1 MDVQFTK
8 TKQFEVKLK
17 IYPFSMSESLQSTF
31 KCGLCKVTYDQSV
44 PRRLPCQSIVIC
56 EACILVH
63 QDRLVFHC
71 PVCDQT
77 HSALQVFFSPE
88 KPSRMTTAATT
99 TSAEAVSEMMT
110 TPTASPRSAATTPLS
125 SSPNEDVKC
134 PIHGLETSLFC
145 KDDSCQR
152 KVCTVCMMKNH
163 SNHDIIAPENGFVY
177 CRDPIVLGQVE
188 ILCERMKDMSVS
200 TRKVKL
206 EVPPGDGNQ
215 EPEEAKERTGN
226 KTKPDENSS
235 PIDIELV
242 YDRELEWKKYL
253 KWHNF
258 KPMKRSNCY

>member
-1 MDVQFTK
+1 
-8 TKQFEVKLK
+8 
-17 IYPFSMSESLQSTF
+17 MSEALQSTF

-77 HSALQVFFSPE
+77 HSALQVFFCTE
-88 KPSRMTTAATT
+88 KLSRMTTTVTT
-99 TSAEAVSEMMT
+99 TSVEAVSKLMT
-110 TPTASPRSAATTPLS
+110 TATISPAAAAATPQS

-134 PIHGLETSLFC
+134 PIHGLEASLFC
-145 KDDSCQR
+145 KDDGCQR
-152 KVCTVCMMKNH
+152 NVCPVCMMKNH
-163 SNHDIIAPENGFVY
+163 SNHDVIVPENGFVY
-177 CRDPIVLGQVE
+177 CRDPIILGKVE
-188 ILCERMKDMSVS
+188 ILCEQIKDMSIS
-200 TRKVKL
+200 TGEVKL
-206 EVPPGDGNQ
+206 EAPPGNGNK
-215 EPEEAKERTGN
+215 ELEEAKERTGN

-253 KWHNF
+253 KCLIYT
-258 KPMKRSNCY
+258 PVKRSNCYWILFWNYTQTLIRCPFCWL